1 MAKELILNAFTTNA
15 VGFTPPGQWTNP
27 KDRAMDYIH
36 KEHWAELARILERGF
51 FDGIFFQDLM
61 GVLDVY
67 GGNAD
72 AAIKSASYMPQNDP
86 MMVLPI
92 MGYVTEHLGFGV
104 TGNLSYEEPY
114 SFARRMSTLDHLTD
128 GRMGWN
134 VVTGYLDSAARAMG
148 RDRQRPHDER
158 YDVAEEFMEVVYKLW
173 EGSWEDGAVVRD
185 RERKIYALPEKVHE
199 VRHNGK
205 YFKVQGIH
213 RSEPSPQRTPVL
225 YQAGSSGRGRQFS
238 SRHCEVIFIGG
249 QNKPS
254 TAELVADIRRQAVAA
269 GRAPDDLKII
279 VDAVVV
285 VGETESEAQD
295 KLAEHR
301 RALIPEGAWT
311 MISAALGI
319 DLAKLDPDEPL
330 KFQKSEANRSTMEG
344 MTKKSAGTVWTPR
357 KIAEDLH
364 LGRGAT
370 IVGTPSQVADELQAW
385 QREAGVDGFNLS
397 RAFSPG
403 TFVDIVDLV
412 VPVLQDRG
420 CFKTQYRPGTLRQKL
435 TGKGDGR
442 LPANHPAAA
451 YRRAAALVD

>member
-185 RERKIYALPEKVHE
+185 RENRIYARPDKVH
-199 VRHNGK
+199 VMRHEGK
-205 YFKVQGIH
+205 YYRMEAMH
-213 RSEPSPQRTPVL
+213 RCEPSPQRTPVL
-225 YQAGSSGRGRQFS
+225 YQAGSSGAGRAFS
-238 SRHCEVIFIGG
+238 SKHCECIFVAG
-249 QNKPS
+249 
-254 TAELVADIRRQAVAA
+254 TAKSDARRISDDIRRQAAA
-269 GRAPDDLKII
+269 HGRAPDDVKII
-279 VDAVVV
+279 IDGIVI
-285 VGETESEAQD
+285 VGETEAEAKR
-295 KLAEHR
+295 KLEEHHR
-301 RALIPEGAWT
+301 YLIPEGSLI
-311 MISAALGI
+311 MISAGMGV
-319 DLAKLDPDEPL
+319 DLSKADLDAP
-330 KFQKSEANRSTMEG
+330 FGAVKSEGNQSATEAL
-344 MTKKSAGTVWTPR
+344 TKKDHGSGWTPR
-357 KIAEDLH
+357 KIANHLH
-364 LGRGAT
+364 AGRGAV
-370 IVGTPSQVADELQAW
+370 ICGTPEQVADELQSW
-385 QREAGVDGFNLS
+385 VEEANIDGFNLS
-397 RAFSPG
+397 SGVRFRTMSD
-403 TFVDIVDLV
+403 FVDMV
-412 VPVLQDRG
+412 VPELQKRG
-420 CFKTQYRPGTLRQKL
+420 VHKKEYAPGTLREKLRGRPGPYLPDNHVAANYRQKS
-435 TGKGDGR
+435 
-442 LPANHPAAA
+442 
-451 YRRAAALVD
+451 